1 MLIQTFDKKM
11 KFAWL
16 DLLGKNIKEI
26 TTSLL
31 HWLYGISK
39 LNYGDIIKNLI
50 VALLII
56 GVVFIALNL
65 ELLKSMPLIV
75 LYGFVAV
82 LLTFL
87 IIQFFTESHT
97 NFKKKEEKD
106 EIKALQTLEELS
118 PLVEEEMFKCLYK
131 LNASRVLLHCYH
143 NSQKS
148 LGNAPFAK
156 MSVVKE
162 VVDEDSNVEMMAD
175 YFQQQML
182 GLYRFPT
189 YVNNHSIFAGNQ
201 EDVKKIDYKYYG
213 NMVQTKDVYCATKSI
228 RYGSTNVGYVTIGWQ
243 EGKEIPPFDKIKTE
257 IDKLAIECR
266 PYIVMNR

>member
-1 MLIQTFDKKM
+1 M
-11 KFAWL
+11 KFSWL
-16 DLLGKNIKEI
+16 DILGKNIKAI

-31 HWLYGISK
+31 NWLYGIRK
-39 LNYGDIIKNLI
+39 LNYGDIIKNLV

-75 LYGFVAV
+75 LYVFVAV

-87 IIQFFTESHT
+87 IIQFFTELHK
-97 NFKKKEEKD
+97 NNKKKEEKE
-106 EIKALQTLEELS
+106 EIKALEKLEELS
-118 PLVEEEMFKCLYK
+118 PMVEEAMLKCLYK
-131 LNASRVLLHCYH
+131 LNASRILLHCYH
-143 NSQKS
+143 NGQQSYC
-148 LGNAPFAK
+148 NAPFAK

-162 VVDEDSNVEMMAD
+162 VVDEDNNVEMMAD

-189 YVNNHSIFAGNQ
+189 YINNHAMFVGNQ

-213 NMVQTKDVYCATKSI
+213 NMVQTKDVYCAAKSI
-228 RYGSTNVGYVTIGWQ
+228 RNGSTNVGYVTIGWQ
-243 EGKEIPPFDKIKTE
+243 ADKEIPSQEKIKSE
-257 IDKLAIECR
+257 IEKLAIECR
-266 PYIVMNR
+266 AYIVMR

>member
-1 MLIQTFDKKM
+1 M

-16 DLLGKNIKEI
+16 DILGKNIKVI
-26 TTSLL
+26 TTSILN
-31 HWLYGISK
+31 WLYGIRK
-39 LNYGDIIKNLI
+39 LNYGDIVKNLV

-75 LYGFVAV
+75 LYGFVAT

-87 IIQFFTESHT
+87 IIQFFTELHK
-97 NFKKKEEKD
+97 NNKKKEEKE
-106 EIKALQTLEELS
+106 EIKALQALEELS
-118 PLVEEEMFKCLYK
+118 PMVEEAMLKCLYK
-131 LNASRVLLHCYH
+131 LNASRIMLHCYH

-228 RYGSTNVGYVTIGWQ
+228 RHGSTNVGYVTIGWQ
-243 EGKEIPPFDKIKTE
+243 EGKEIPAFDKIKTE

>member
-1 MLIQTFDKKM
+1 M
-11 KFAWL
+11 KFSWL
-16 DLLGKNIKEI
+16 DLLGKNIKSI
-26 TTSLL
+26 TTSILN
-31 HWLYGISK
+31 WLYGIRK
-39 LNYGDIIKNLI
+39 LNYGDIIKNLV

-75 LYGFVAV
+75 LYVFIAV

-87 IIQFFTESHT
+87 IIQFFTESHS
-97 NFKKKEEKD
+97 NNKKKEEKD

-118 PLVEEEMFKCLYK
+118 PMVEEAMIKCLYK

-182 GLYRFPT
+182 GLYRFPSYINT
-189 YVNNHSIFAGNQ
+189 HSIFTGTQ

-213 NMVQTKDVYCATKSI
+213 NMVQTKDVYCATMSI
-228 RYGSTNVGYVTIGWQ
+228 RNGSTNVGYVTIGWQ
-243 EGKEIPPFDKIKTE
+243 EGKKIPPVEKIKSE
-257 IDKLAIECR
+257 IEKLSIECR

>member
-1 MLIQTFDKKM
+1 M

-16 DLLGKNIKEI
+16 DILGKNIKVI
-26 TTSLL
+26 TTSIL
-31 HWLYGISK
+31 HWLYGIRK
-39 LNYGDIIKNLI
+39 LNYGDIIKNLV

-65 ELLKSMPLIV
+65 ELLKSMPLLV
-75 LYGFVAV
+75 LYGFIAT
-82 LLTFL
+82 LLTFI
-87 IIQFFTESHT
+87 IIQFFTEMHVK
-97 NFKKKEEKD
+97 NKKKEEKE
-106 EIKALQTLEELS
+106 EIKALQALEELS
-118 PLVEEEMFKCLYK
+118 PTINEAMLKCLYK
-131 LNASRVLLHCYH
+131 LNASRILLHCYH

-189 YVNNHSIFAGNQ
+189 YVNSHSIFVGNQ

-228 RYGSTNVGYVTIGWQ
+228 RHGSINVGYVTISWQ

-266 PYIVMNR
+266 PYIVMNK

>member
-1 MLIQTFDKKM
+1 M

-16 DLLGKNIKEI
+16 DLLGKNIKSI

-31 HWLYGISK
+31 HWLYGIRK

-65 ELLKSMPLIV
+65 GILKSMPLIV
-75 LYGFVAV
+75 LYGFVAT
-82 LLTFL
+82 LLLFL
-87 IIQFFTESHT
+87 IIQFFTELYK
-97 NFKKKEEKD
+97 NNKKKEEKE
-106 EIKALQTLEELS
+106 EIKTLQALEELS
-118 PLVEEEMFKCLYK
+118 PTIDEAMIKCLYK
-131 LNASRVLLHCYH
+131 LNASRILLHCYH

-162 VVDEDSNVEMMAD
+162 VVDEDNDVEMMAD

-189 YVNNHSIFAGNQ
+189 YINTHSIFTGNQ

-213 NMVQTKDVYCATKSI
+213 NMVQTKDVYCAAKSI
-228 RYGSTNVGYVTIGWQ
+228 RNGSTNVGYVTIGWQ
-243 EGKEIPPFDKIKTE
+243 EGKQIPSIEKIKSE
-257 IDKLAIECR
+257 IEKLAIECR
-266 PYIVMNR
+266 AYIVINR

>member
-1 MLIQTFDKKM
+1 M

-31 HWLYGISK
+31 HWLYGIRK
-39 LNYGDIIKNLI
+39 LNYGDIVKNLV

-75 LYGFVAV
+75 LYVFIAV

-87 IIQFFTESHT
+87 IIQFFTELHR
-97 NFKKKEEKD
+97 NNKKKEEKE
-106 EIKALQTLEELS
+106 EIKALEKLEELS
-118 PLVEEEMFKCLYK
+118 PMVDESMIKCLYK
-131 LNASRVLLHCYH
+131 LNASRILLHCYH

-162 VVDEDSNVEMMAD
+162 VVDEDNNVEMMAD

-189 YVNNHSIFAGNQ
+189 YINNHAMFTGNQ

-213 NMVQTKDVYCATKSI
+213 NMVQTKDVYCAAKSI
-228 RYGSTNVGYVTIGWQ
+228 RNGSTNVGYVTIGWQ
-243 EGKEIPPFDKIKTE
+243 ADKEIPSQEKIKSE
-257 IDKLAIECR
+257 IEKLAIECR
-266 PYIVMNR
+266 AYIVMR

>member
-1 MLIQTFDKKM
+1 M

-16 DLLGKNIKEI
+16 DTLGKNIKSI
-26 TTSLL
+26 TTSILN
-31 HWLYGISK
+31 WLYGIRK
-39 LNYGDIIKNLI
+39 LNYGDIIKNLV

-65 ELLKSMPLIV
+65 EQLKSMPLLV
-75 LYGFVAV
+75 LYGFIAT
-82 LLTFL
+82 LLTFI
-87 IIQFFTESHT
+87 IIQFFTELHK
-97 NFKKKEEKD
+97 NNKKKEEK
-106 EIKALQTLEELS
+106 EELKALQALEELS
-118 PLVEEEMFKCLYK
+118 PMVEEAMLKCLYK

-162 VVDEDSNVEMMAD
+162 VVDEDNNVEMMAD

-189 YVNNHSIFAGNQ
+189 YVNSHSIFTGNQ

-228 RYGSTNVGYVTIGWQ
+228 RHGSINVGYVTTGWQ
-243 EGKEIPPFDKIKTE
+243 EGKEIPAFDKIKTE
-257 IDKLAIECR
+257 IEKLSIECR
-266 PYIVMNR
+266 PYIVINR

>member
-1 MLIQTFDKKM
+1 M
-11 KFAWL
+11 KFSWL
-16 DLLGKNIKEI
+16 DILGKNIKEI
-26 TTSLL
+26 TTSILN
-31 HWLYGISK
+31 WLYGIRK
-39 LNYGDIIKNLI
+39 LNYSDIIKNLV

-65 ELLKSMPLIV
+65 ELLKSMPLLV
-75 LYGFVAV
+75 LYVFIA
-82 LLTFL
+82 TFL
-87 IIQFFTESHT
+87 IIQFFTELHK
-97 NFKKKEEKD
+97 NNKKKEEKE
-106 EIKALQTLEELS
+106 EIKALQALEELS
-118 PLVEEEMFKCLYK
+118 PMVEEAMLKCLYK
-131 LNASRVLLHCYH
+131 LNASRIMLHCYH

-162 VVDEDSNVEMMAD
+162 VVDEDNNVEMMAD

-182 GLYRFPT
+182 GLYRFPSYINT
-189 YVNNHSIFAGNQ
+189 HSIFAGNQ
-201 EDVKKIDYKYYG
+201 EDVKQIDYKYYG

-243 EGKEIPPFDKIKTE
+243 EGKEIPSQDKIRTE

-266 PYIVMNR
+266 PYIVMR

>member
-1 MLIQTFDKKM
+1 MINKI

-16 DLLGKNIKEI
+16 DILGKNIKEI

-31 HWLYGISK
+31 HWLYGIRK
-39 LNYGDIIKNLI
+39 LNYGDIIKNLV

-65 ELLKSMPLIV
+65 ELLKSMSSLVI
-75 LYGFVAV
+75 YGFVAT
-82 LLTFL
+82 LLLFL
-87 IIQFFTESHT
+87 IIQFFKEMHVK
-97 NFKKKEEKD
+97 NKKKEEKQKLAD
-106 EIKALQTLEELS
+106 LQSLEELS
-118 PLVEEEMFKCLYK
+118 PIVDEAMIKCLYK
-131 LNASRVLLHCYH
+131 LNASRILLHCYH
-143 NSQKS
+143 NGQQSFC
-148 LGNAPFAK
+148 NAPFAK

-162 VVDEDSNVEMMAD
+162 VVDEDNNVEMMAD

-189 YVNNHSIFAGNQ
+189 YINNHAMFTGSQ

-228 RYGSTNVGYVTIGWQ
+228 RNGSTNVGYVTIGWQ
-243 EGKEIPPFDKIKTE
+243 ADKQIPSQEKIKSE
-257 IDKLAIECR
+257 IEKLAIECR
-266 PYIVMNR
+266 AYIVMR

>member
-1 MLIQTFDKKM
+1 M

-16 DLLGKNIKEI
+16 DLLGKNIKII
-26 TTSLL
+26 TTSIL
-31 HWLYGISK
+31 HWLFGVRK
-39 LNYGDIIKNLI
+39 LNYSDIIKNLI

-65 ELLKSMPLIV
+65 ELLKSMPLLV
-75 LYGFVAV
+75 LYVFIAT

-87 IIQFFTESHT
+87 IIQFFTELHK
-97 NFKKKEEKD
+97 NNKKKEEKE

-118 PLVEEEMFKCLYK
+118 PLVEEEMFKTLYK
-131 LNASRVLLHCYH
+131 LNASRILLHCYH

-162 VVDEDSNVEMMAD
+162 VVDEDNNVEMMAD

-182 GLYRFPT
+182 GLYRFPSYINT
-189 YVNNHSIFAGNQ
+189 HSIFVGTQ

-228 RYGSTNVGYVTIGWQ
+228 RHGSTNVGYVTIGWQ
-243 EGKEIPPFDKIKTE
+243 EDKQVPPVEKIKSE
-257 IDKLAIECR
+257 IEKLSIECR

>member
-1 MLIQTFDKKM
+1 M
-11 KFAWL
+11 
-16 DLLGKNIKEI
+16 
-26 TTSLL
+26 
-31 HWLYGISK
+31 
-39 LNYGDIIKNLI
+39 
-50 VALLII
+50 
-56 GVVFIALNL
+56 
-65 ELLKSMPLIV
+65 
-75 LYGFVAV
+75 
-82 LLTFL
+82 
-87 IIQFFTESHT
+87 
-97 NFKKKEEKD
+97 
-106 EIKALQTLEELS
+106 
-118 PLVEEEMFKCLYK
+118 VEESMIKCLYK

-148 LGNAPFAK
+148 IGNAPFAK

-162 VVDEDSNVEMMAD
+162 VVDEDNNGEMMAD

-201 EDVKKIDYKYYG
+201 EDVKKLDYKYYG

-228 RYGSTNVGYVTIGWQ
+228 RNGSTNVGYVTIGWQ
-243 EGKEIPPFDKIKTE
+243 EGKQVPPFDKIKSE